1 MGINRNIFPI
11 AFEPVEELIDAAYVS
26 DDFSSVDA
34 VIARNT
40 VRESSMVSRLVNGA
54 MDRYCWSSGDCVSH
68 MLSRTSH
75 PGYTLQLT
83 DFFQGRAIGDI
94 DIKHAGELTLP
105 DGACAVGVMQPT
117 SASRASSP
125 SASASTSHAM
135 PMSSLEVS
143 REEPTPAIPSNRT
156 HGLRT
161 LKYRFASVRRRHGNP
176 SPAVFPGEGKR
187 GFGAPQR
194 RVGREEA
201 GTLPRLR

>member
-26 DDFSSVDA
+26 DDFSSADA

-40 VRESSMVSRLVNGA
+40 VRETSIVSRLVNGS
-54 MDRYCWSSGDCVSH
+54 MDAYCWSSGDRVSH

-105 DGACAVGVMQPT
+105 DGACAVGVVHADLGIESELAERFGIYITRDAYEQFGSIEGRT
-117 SASRASSP
+117 DSRDSIQSDTRSAN
-125 SASASTSHAM
+125 
-135 PMSSLEVS
+135 LEIS
-143 REEPTPAIPSNRT
+143 ICER
-156 HGLRT
+156 
-161 LKYRFASVRRRHGNP
+161 
-176 SPAVFPGEGKR
+176 
-187 GFGAPQR
+187 
-194 RVGREEA
+194 
-201 GTLPRLR
+201 